1 MAATSRLP
9 AWARA
14 KGYCRSHP
22 AVGAYRRHTRM
33 MLMGLTDAIV
43 LGQYAPE
50 ELAYVLSAWLPIGVS
65 LGFGIGILL
74 GVQVLTSRLLGIGQ
88 EAGSGR
94 IFRQGLWW
102 AIVMG
107 GVLTAALVPF
117 AAPFFHFVFVT
128 IAPASLKRRLPR

>member
-9 AWARA
+9 AWAQA
-14 KGYCRSHP
+14 KDIADLIRLSVP
-22 AVGAYRRHTRM
+22 IAVSRMAM

-94 IFRQGLWW
+94 IFRRGS
-102 AIVMG
+102 G
-107 GVLTAALVPF
+107 GP
-117 AAPFFHFVFVT
+117 
-128 IAPASLKRRLPR
+128 S